1 MILFTFSV
9 TIIIT
14 EFVAYYLSSL
24 LIVEGKTVKKQFK
37 IAIAFSIIVLFFA
50 VAAVNISEITSLY
63 NNLISSFHDTNIK
76 KTLIVGRAN
85 DSISLDP
92 ANTTE
97 MDSIKVTVNIFETLV
112 KYEKEG
118 SNIVPGLAES
128 WKSSEDGKTWLFNLR
143 RGVKFQDGTTFD
155 ANAVVFNFQRWMD
168 INNPY
173 HNGQFSYWNYVFGG
187 FPGFIESV
195 KALSNHTVEIK
206 LSKPYAPFLNT
217 LVMPVFGI
225 ESPKAIKEYGD
236 EVYKHPVGTG
246 PFCFKSWDQNKSI
259 ILTRNDNYWN
269 TPAKVDE
276 LEFRVIPSSQDRLE
290 LLKKGEIHIADNLG
304 PDDVAVI
311 ESDKS
316 LQLYLRPSFN
326 VGYIAVNNEK
336 APFNN
341 RLVRNAISHAINKE
355 EMIKLVFANIAKPAK
370 TLIPPTLWGYNDSIE
385 ESEYNPEI
393 SIQLLKEAG
402 YPEGFKTT
410 LWVMNSSRNYFPKPL
425 ETAEYIKESL
435 KKANIEVTIKTFNW
449 DEYLTRINGGEH
461 EMALIGWTGDNMDPD
476 NFLNTLLSSDNAK
489 PGLVGNYS
497 FYKNKEVDLLLTQ
510 ARETNNI
517 VFRKDLYRR
526 LLNIVNY
533 DMPSIPLVHTMPVIA
548 TQSSV
553 KGYIPFITGVESLEN
568 IDIDIKQ

>member
-1 MILFTFSV
+1 M
-9 TIIIT
+9 
-14 EFVAYYLSSL
+14 
-24 LIVEGKTVKKQFK
+24 KKQFK
-37 IAIAFSIIVLFFA
+37 IAAGLFTIIFFFTVTAFNDSGLKGIFNSFAGFFQ
-50 VAAVNISEITSLY
+50 NK
-63 NNLISSFHDTNIK
+63 NIK
-76 KTLIVGRAN
+76 KTLVVGRAN

-97 MDSIKVTVNIFETLV
+97 IDSIKVTINIFETLV

-118 SNIVPGLAES
+118 NNIVPGLAET
-128 WKSSEDGKTWLFNLR
+128 WKCSEDGLTWVFHLR
-143 RGVKFQDGTTFD
+143 RGVKFHDGTSFN
-155 ANAVVFNFQRWMD
+155 AQAVVFNFERWMD

-195 KALSNHTVEIK
+195 KAVSNYAVEIK

-225 ESPKAIKEYGD
+225 ESPKAIKEYKE

-246 PFCFKSWDQNKSI
+246 PFCFKSWEQNKSI
-259 ILTRNDNYWN
+259 TLIRNENYWN
-269 TPAKVDE
+269 TPAKVDI
-276 LEFRVIPSSQDRLE
+276 LEFRVIPSGQERLE

-304 PDDVAVI
+304 PDDVAAI
-311 ESDKS
+311 EADRE

-341 RLVRNAISHAINKE
+341 RLVRNAISYAINKD
-355 EMIKLVFANIAKPAK
+355 EMIKEVFANIAKPAK

-385 ESEYNPEI
+385 YREYNPGKAIE
-393 SIQLLKEAG
+393 LLKEAG
-402 YPEGFKTT
+402 YPKGFKAT
-410 LWVMNSSRNYFPKPL
+410 LWVMNTSRNYFPKPL
-425 ETAEYIKESL
+425 ETAEYIKKSL
-435 KKANIEVTIKTFNW
+435 KKANIDITIKTFNW
-449 DEYLTRINGGEH
+449 DEYLNRIGNGEH

-497 FYKNKEVDLLLTQ
+497 FYKNSEVDLLLKQ
-510 ARETNNI
+510 ARETNNL

-526 LLNIVNY
+526 LLGIVDY
-533 DMPSIPLVHTMPVIA
+533 DMPSIPLAHTMPVVA
-548 TQSSV
+548 TRASV

-568 IDIDIKQ
+568 VDIDIKK